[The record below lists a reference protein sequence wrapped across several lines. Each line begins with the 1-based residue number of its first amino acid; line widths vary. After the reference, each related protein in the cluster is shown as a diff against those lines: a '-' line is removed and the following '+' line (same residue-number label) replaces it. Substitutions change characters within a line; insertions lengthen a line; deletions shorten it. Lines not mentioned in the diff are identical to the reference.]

1 VINDVIQTGGGRV
14 TGLRAKRKGTPV
26 TYEADLVIDG
36 AGSLSLLQ
44 DKADFEGTTFD
55 TNVRYSQ
62 FCSAYREIV
71 EVPEPV
77 EWDDALVFKAT
88 DRAAGY
94 LWYFPRTATEI
105 NAGLGFQMN
114 EEPMQLVEALK
125 RDLRNRPEFE
135 GAEVKDKLGAALP
148 TRRPY
153 DSAVAPGYMA
163 VATPRATSTRPPG
176 AASPARRTLASTPA
190 SRR

>member
-1 VINDVIQTGGGRV
+1 
-14 TGLRAKRKGTPV
+14 
-26 TYEADLVIDG
+26 
-36 AGSLSLLQ
+36 
-44 DKADFEGTTFD
+44 
-55 TNVRYSQ
+55 
-62 FCSAYREIV
+62 
-71 EVPEPV
+71 
-77 EWDDALVFKAT
+77 
-88 DRAAGY
+88 
-94 LWYFPRTATEI
+94 
-105 NAGLGFQMN
+105 MN

-163 VATPRATSTRPPG
+163 VGDAAGHVNPTTG